1 MLDKQQRNLPRAVCR
16 DFLIILIIKS
26 LKEKKTESRVCS
38 LYFFFFFFS
47 ASDLAI
53 DAVFSLRY
61 KTHRAWG
68 V

>member
-26 LKEKKTESRVCS
+26 LKEKKKLSHESAV
-38 LYFFFFFFS
+38 YTFFFFS

>member
-26 LKEKKTESRVCS
+26 LKEKKKTESRVCS
-38 LYFFFFFFS
+38 LYFFFFS

>member
-38 LYFFFFFFS
+38 LYFFFFFS